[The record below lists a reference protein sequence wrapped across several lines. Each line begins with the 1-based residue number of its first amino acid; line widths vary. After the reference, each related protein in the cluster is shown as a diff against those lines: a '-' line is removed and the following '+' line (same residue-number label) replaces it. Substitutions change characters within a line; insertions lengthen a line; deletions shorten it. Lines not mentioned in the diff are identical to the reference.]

1 MMIEPSFKYIEGNS
15 ETGCFLHY
23 FRSGVELPIAAS
35 VLREIVSVGEA
46 PRGRGGGPSDYVGT
60 LIRGLLWGISYG
72 WWSSPSSLP
81 LSAAC
86 LGDGLP
92 YPAQAGHRTARRSF

>member
-60 LIRGLLWGISYG
+60 LIRGLVVGDLLWVVVIAFLFAVISG
-72 WWSSPSSLP
+72 L
-81 LSAAC
+81 
-86 LGDGLP
+86 LG
-92 YPAQAGHRTARRSF
+92 